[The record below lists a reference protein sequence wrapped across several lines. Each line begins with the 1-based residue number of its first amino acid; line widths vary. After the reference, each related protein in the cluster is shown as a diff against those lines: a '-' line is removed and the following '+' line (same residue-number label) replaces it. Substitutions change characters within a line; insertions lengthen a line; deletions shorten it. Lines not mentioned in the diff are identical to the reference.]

1 MGESTPCICPSGLHK
16 VTAKKS
22 ALSVEQLTRNR
33 RKGLGAPSDPGGRLA
48 VCYACRSPCGLV
60 VLWLLE
66 LRPTIKAPRCV
77 ALVLAVLVSTD
88 APPLNIKYSENENFH
103 LGEFLFTRGAVGGRS
118 SLGE

>member
-22 ALSVEQLTRNR
+22 ALSVKRFTRNR
-33 RKGLGAPSDPGGRLA
+33 RKGLGDSLGSRW
-48 VCYACRSPCGLV
+48 VACRLLCLPVSLWACSAVAARAETDYKSP
-60 VLWLLE
+60 
-66 LRPTIKAPRCV
+66 RRV
-77 ALVLAVLVSTD
+77 ALVLPVLVSTKGL
-88 APPLNIKYSENENFH
+88 PPEIKNVKNEDFH